1 MGWQATL
8 SERDAVITFR
18 GLTPCVHCARQQG
31 LGRARYWRA
40 LGFPNLVRARARMR
54 EIREQTKA
62 EAVGVAGPSIIE
74 LLRRRGD

>member
-1 MGWQATL
+1 
-8 SERDAVITFR
+8 
-18 GLTPCVHCARQQG
+18 
-31 LGRARYWRA
+31 
-40 LGFPNLVRARARMR
+40 MR